1 MVRHLVAKSFIKLS
15 FCFYSIGHG
24 DFEMGDLDTET
35 TYPGLKRNHN
45 HRISA
50 ISNLSDSSDD
60 SSSGTILNRL
70 KVSDIGKNI
79 FSSKFHH

>member
-1 MVRHLVAKSFIKLS
+1 MFLLP
-15 FCFYSIGHG
+15 IGHG

-79 FSSKFHH
+79 FSSKLHH